1 MEIEKIYVADTLSE
15 AMNKARSEFGSDCKL
30 ISKRFFKVGG
40 ILGIGGTQRVEIRIA
55 IDVVPVSN
63 QPAPQSQPQQQKPVR
78 KVLAPQV
85 QRPNEF
91 QEYQDID
98 PRQIYA
104 PAEQYPSS
112 PAARQQRFYSENQ
125 QPASQPATPAPFKD
139 ETSDKLLQ
147 LMSAMQAQINILSVQ
162 MTQKSVEKPAQQV
175 QVVNAARPSIYP
187 GKLQRAFELLQR
199 SELSENIIN
208 KIMPELQLMPETSKE
223 DWEIIKEH
231 LRTKMAGI
239 IKISGPINID
249 AAADN
254 VSHGP
259 DKLPKLF
266 AFIGTTGV
274 GKTTTLAKIAA
285 NLVLKF
291 KKKVV
296 FLTIDTYRIAATQQ
310 LGVLGDIIG
319 IPTEVVYK
327 ESDLMPCIH
336 THRDA
341 DIILID
347 TAGRSQRNNL
357 ELLDLNKYLYPDK
370 DVTIERLLV
379 ISSTTKY
386 KDMLDITKNFG
397 SKVSFDRLI
406 FTKTD
411 ESTTWG
417 PLFSLAAETGKPI
430 TYLSN
435 GQNIPD
441 DIMPAETNFIIKKII
456 EYEES

>member
-30 ISKRFFKVGG
+30 ISKRFFKVGS

-55 IDVVPVSN
+55 IDVVPVS
-63 QPAPQSQPQQQKPVR
+63 SQPQPQQKPVR
-78 KVLAPQV
+78 KIQAPQV

-91 QEYQDID
+91 QEYQEID

-104 PAEQYPSS
+104 SSEQYPSS
-112 PAARQQRFYSENQ
+112 SAVRQQRFYSENQ
-125 QPASQPATPAPFKD
+125 QPAQQSQPQPAMPAPFKD

-147 LMSAMQAQINILSVQ
+147 LMASMQAQILDLSVQ
-162 MTQKSVEKPAQQV
+162 MNRKSVEKPQQV
-175 QVVNAARPSIYP
+175 QVVNTARPSIYP

-208 KIMPELQLMPETSKE
+208 KIMPELQLMPESSKE

-249 AAADN
+249 AVADN
-254 VSHGP
+254 ASHGP

>member
-1 MEIEKIYVADTLSE
+1 MEIEKTYIADTLSE

-30 ISKRFFKVGG
+30 ISKRVFKVGG

-63 QPAPQSQPQQQKPVR
+63 QVQQKPSR
-78 KVLAPQV
+78 KIQSPQV
-85 QRPNEF
+85 QRPSELPDY
-91 QEYQDID
+91 QEID

-104 PAEQYPSS
+104 SGGETFPAS
-112 PAARQQRFYSENQ
+112 PVARQQRFYSENQ
-125 QPASQPATPAPFKD
+125 QPVQPQPVMPAPSKD
-139 ETSDKLLQ
+139 ETSDRLLQ
-147 LMSAMQAQINILSVQ
+147 LMAAMQAQLNSLSVQ
-162 MTQKSVEKPAQQV
+162 MTQKTVEKPQQI
-175 QVVNAARPSIYP
+175 QLVNTARPSIYP

-208 KIMPELQLMPETSKE
+208 KIMPELQMIPETSKE
-223 DWEIIKEH
+223 DWDIIKEH
-231 LRTKMAGI
+231 LRAKMAGI
-239 IKISGPINID
+239 IKISGPISTDNI
-249 AAADN
+249 ADN
-254 VSHGP
+254 VSHGAE
-259 DKLPKLF
+259 KLPKLF

-285 NLVLKF
+285 NLVLKS

-327 ESDLMPCIH
+327 ESDLMPCIQ

-370 DVTIERLLV
+370 DVNIERLLV

-386 KDMLDITKNFG
+386 RDMLDITKNFG
-397 SKVSFDRLI
+397 SKVNFDRLI

-417 PLFSLAAETGKPI
+417 PMFSLAAETGKPI

-456 EYEES
+456 EYEEA

>member
-30 ISKRFFKVGG
+30 ISKRVFKVGG

-63 QPAPQSQPQQQKPVR
+63 QPQPQPQTKPSR
-78 KVLAPQV
+78 KPQAPQV
-85 QRPNEF
+85 QRTVELPD
-91 QEYQDID
+91 YPDID

-104 PAEQYPSS
+104 SGGESYPSS
-112 PAARQQRFYSENQ
+112 PAARQQRFYENQ
-125 QPASQPATPAPFKD
+125 PVQPQPVTPAPYKD
-139 ETSDKLLQ
+139 ETSDRLLQ
-147 LMSAMQAQINILSVQ
+147 VMAAMQAQIANLSAQ
-162 MTQKSVEKPAQQV
+162 MTQKNVEKPQQV
-175 QVVNAARPSIYP
+175 QLVNTSRPSIYP

-208 KIMPELQLMPETSKE
+208 KIMPELQMMPETSKE
-223 DWEIIKEH
+223 DWDIIKEH

-239 IKISGPINID
+239 IKISGPISTDPI
-249 AAADN
+249 ADN
-254 VSHGP
+254 VAHGGAE
-259 DKLPKLF
+259 KLPKLF

-285 NLVLKF
+285 NLVLKS

-336 THRDA
+336 NHRDA

-370 DVTIERLLV
+370 DVNIERLLV

-397 SKVSFDRLI
+397 SKVNFDRLI

-417 PLFSLAAETGKPI
+417 PMFSLAAETGKPI

-456 EYEES
+456 EYEEA